1 MQNVQDL
8 VKSHGLVNG
17 GGVLAVFSTDI
28 DMIDGVYLYFCNDP

>member
-17 GGVLAVFSTDI
+17 GGGLAVFSTDI
-28 DMIDGVYLYFCNDP
+28 ARPG